1 MNEVLEAIQSRRS
14 VRTYQERKLTKA
26 ELETIVAAGTWAPS
40 GHNQQ
45 PWHFLVVQD
54 SALIAQ
60 INESAKAAM
69 TQIDVDWIK
78 KLGEDPEADIT
89 HGAPVLIIVSCRAD
103 AISGPTDCTAAMQNM
118 MLTAQSMGLGSCWMG
133 LVAFA
138 YQDEA
143 LMTKLGVPEGY
154 RAQQA
159 AVFGVPAEDA
169 DVPTP
174 PRKPNV
180 ASYIGEF

>member
-1 MNEVLEAIQSRRS
+1 MNEVLNAIHSRRS
-14 VRTYQERKLTKA
+14 VRTYQDHKLTKA
-26 ELETIVAAGTWAPS
+26 ELETIVTAGTWAPS

-45 PWHFLVVQD
+45 PWHFSVIQD
-54 SALIAQ
+54 RALIAQ
-60 INESAKAAM
+60 INESAKAVM
-69 TQIDVDWIK
+69 THIDVDWIK

-118 MLTAQSMGLGSCWMG
+118 MLAAQSMGLSSCWMG

-159 AVFGVPAEDA
+159 AVFGAPGDA
-169 DVPTP
+169 DAPTP
-174 PRKPNV
+174 PRKPDV
-180 ASYIGEF
+180 VSYIGEF

>member
-1 MNEVLEAIQSRRS
+1 MNEVLKAIHSRRS
-14 VRTYQERKLTKA
+14 VRTYQDRKLTKA
-26 ELETIVAAGTWAPS
+26 ELETIVTAGTWAPS

-45 PWHFLVVQD
+45 PWHFSVVQD
-54 SALIAQ
+54 RALIAQ

-78 KLGEDPEADIT
+78 QLGEDPEADIT

-118 MLTAQSMGLGSCWMG
+118 MLAAQSMGLGSCWMG
-133 LVAFA
+133 LVGFA

-143 LMTKLGVPEGY
+143 LMRTLGVPEGY

-159 AVFGVPAEDA
+159 AVFGAPADA
-169 DVPTP
+169 DASVP
-174 PRKPNV
+174 PRKPDV
-180 ASYIGEF
+180 VSYTGEF